1 MKKILLPI
9 IVFFMICLPVSIIAS
24 DGIDLSDMSF
34 EELLNLQEMITKKLW
49 ESDGWQE
56 VEVPVGVYKVGE
68 EIPAGKWTVSRA
80 TDEYTYFRV
89 GNTFEDGEVGWYT
102 VTADLETSTNIIIE
116 DGQYIEVS
124 YFPVV
129 FTPYSVSFSFK

>member
-1 MKKILLPI
+1 MQI
-9 IVFFMICLPVSIIAS
+9 I
-24 DGIDLSDMSF
+24 
-34 EELLNLQEMITKKLW
+34 ITKTIW

-80 TDEYTYFRV
+80 TDTYTYFRV
-89 GNTFEDGEVGWYT
+89 GNTFEDGEVGRYT

-116 DGQYIEVS
+116 DGQYIKVS
-124 YFPVV
+124 HFPVV
-129 FTPYSVSFSFK
+129 FTPYITAFR